1 MNRDFLAG
9 MGGRLASAFEGLGG
23 EGGRRGEGRWREVG
37 RYIIRERFNER
48 VLKGGSRKLV
58 EDDDGFMNFFFF
70 ATTSLWWT
78 AATKREIDRT
88 FDNCNF

>member
-1 MNRDFLAG
+1 

-23 EGGRRGEGRWREVG
+23 GGAEGRWREVG
-37 RYIIRERFNER
+37 ILFENDSSER

>member
-1 MNRDFLAG
+1 MISGWDGRKTRFRFRG
-9 MGGRLASAFEGLGG
+9 FGGGRGG
-23 EGGRRGEGRWREVG
+23 GSMERGG
-37 RYIIRERFNER
+37 YIIRERFSER

>member
-1 MNRDFLAG
+1 

-23 EGGRRGEGRWREVG
+23 GRGGGEERVDGERWVG
-37 RYIIRERFNER
+37 ILFENDSSER